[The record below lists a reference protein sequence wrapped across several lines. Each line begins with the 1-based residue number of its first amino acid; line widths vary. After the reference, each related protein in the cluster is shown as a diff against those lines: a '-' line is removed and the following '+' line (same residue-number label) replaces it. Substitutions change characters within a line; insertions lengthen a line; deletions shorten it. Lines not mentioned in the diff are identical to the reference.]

1 MQTRRQ
7 ALLGI
12 GALGAATG
20 LAGCSSGGSLNSGES
35 VDGSVNDAIR
45 LMHDRL
51 PFTRQIQDRAAGMLI
66 MPGIV
71 KAGFIVG
78 ASYGEGALRLKADGY
93 RNTADYYSFGAGSV
107 GYQAGLQKTAHAL
120 FFMTQGALAKFRAS
134 QGWEIGADAEVTVLD
149 TGVKAD
155 LNTTQAQRPVLAV
168 VFSQAGL
175 LAGASLEGAKYTRI
189 RP

>member
-1 MQTRRQ
+1 MQTRRTV
-7 ALLGI
+7 LMGLS
-12 GALGAATG
+12 AAG
-20 LAGCSSGGSLNSGES
+20 LAGCSGGGSLNSGASVDES
-35 VDGSVNDAIR
+35 VNRAIV
-45 LMHDRL
+45 LMHDKL

-78 ASYGEGALRLKADGY
+78 ASYGEGALRVAGDGY
-93 RNTADYYSFGAGSV
+93 QRTADYYSFGAGSV

-120 FFMTQGALAKFRAS
+120 FFMTPEALTKFRRS
-134 QGWEIGADAEVTVLD
+134 QGFEVGADAEVTVLD
-149 TGVKAD
+149 TGIKAD
-155 LNTTQAQRPVLAV
+155 LNTTAAQQPVLAV

-175 LAGASLEGAKYTRI
+175 LAGASLEGAKYSKI